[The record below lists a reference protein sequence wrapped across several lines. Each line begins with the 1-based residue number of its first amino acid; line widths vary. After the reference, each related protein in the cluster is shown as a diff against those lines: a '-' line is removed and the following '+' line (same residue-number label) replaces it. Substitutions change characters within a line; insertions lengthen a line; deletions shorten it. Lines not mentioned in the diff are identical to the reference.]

1 MSYRG
6 DIRLGQTADFKFTTR
21 RFSTGAPF
29 TLAGSPVVSAYVGNS
44 VTQITA
50 GITLSVDFDS
60 VTGLNNIRIVASTGN
75 GYATATDVSLVITT
89 GTVDSVSV
97 VGEEVASFSIENRS
111 ALMPTTAARTLA
123 VDASNKAP
131 ATIAAGD
138 MAASSIT
145 ASAIATGA
153 LDRDAF
159 AADTGLQSIRS
170 GTAQAGGAS
179 NITLDASASAVN
191 DFYLGTSVL
200 TTGGTG
206 AGQFRI
212 ITDYVGATKVATVD
226 LAWITTPDST
236 TTFALFPST
245 AGAAEIAAT
254 VWDLATSGHTTAGTF
269 GEQLK
274 TDVDAI
280 LVAVA
285 ASAIRTAVG
294 LASANL
300 DTQLGDL
307 PTNAELATSQGTS
320 DDATLAAIAA
330 LNNLS
335 SAQVQTAAGTA
346 ITAAAL
352 ATAANLTLVDTV
364 VDAIKVK
371 TDSLTFTSAGLVD
384 SNVQSVNDVLL
395 QGAGVSGN
403 KWRPA

>member
-1 MSYRG
+1 
-6 DIRLGQTADFKFTTR
+6 
-21 RFSTGAPF
+21 
-29 TLAGSPVVSAYVGNS
+29 
-44 VTQITA
+44 
-50 GITLSVDFDS
+50 
-60 VTGLNNIRIVASTGN
+60 
-75 GYATATDVSLVITT
+75 
-89 GTVDSVSV
+89 VDSVSV

-254 VWDLATSGHTTAGTF
+254 VWDLTTTGHATAGTF

-352 ATAANLTLVDTV
+352 ATAANLQLVDTV